1 MAEYNP
7 EPGTTC
13 LYKRKGGVNWCMCK
27 VIAKY
32 EKLIWIHNFYTGS
45 KPVSRERDIEFKPL
59 PNEQE
64 GQQCK

>member
-13 LYKRKGGVNWCMCK
+13 LYKRMGAVKWCMCK

-32 EKLIWIHNFYTGS
+32 GSLVWVHNFYTCS
-45 KPVSRERDIEFKPL
+45 KPVLRVQEVEFKPL
-59 PNEQE
+59 PDEKDGE
-64 GQQCK
+64 K